1 MTLNELLVEWS
12 YRTEKGYPDLGNPSD
27 ILILEEILESLDLP
41 LEEIIPRL
49 KEGTKAANTRKAINT
64 ILQSKYAKEHGF
76 KKMSQVKNLWKKEQK
91 KS

>member
-41 LEEIIPRL
+41 SEEIIPNL
-49 KEGTKAANTRKAINT
+49 EEGTKAANTRKAIDI
-64 ILQSKYAKEHGF
+64 ILI
-76 KKMSQVKNLWKKEQK
+76 
-91 KS
+91 

>member
-41 LEEIIPRL
+41 LEEIIPNL
-49 KEGTKAANTRKAINT
+49 KEGTKAANTRKAIDI
-64 ILQSKYAKEHGF
+64 ILQSKYFYQKF
-76 KKMSQVKNLWKKEQK
+76 LWMRSKN
-91 KS
+91 STINMGVI